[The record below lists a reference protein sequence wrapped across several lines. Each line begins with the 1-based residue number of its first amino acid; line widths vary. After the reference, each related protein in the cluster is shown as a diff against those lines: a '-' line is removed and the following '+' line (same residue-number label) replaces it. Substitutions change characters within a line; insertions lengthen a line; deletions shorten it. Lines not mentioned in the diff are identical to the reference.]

1 MTVVFAPELG
11 ADAESAKATV
21 KPLSSK
27 AELSMPVLTAR
38 LTLKKAPNARSSEVN

>member
-1 MTVVFAPELG
+1 MTVAYAPELG
-11 ADAESAKATV
+11 ADAGSAKFTE
-21 KPLSSK
+21 KPSSSK